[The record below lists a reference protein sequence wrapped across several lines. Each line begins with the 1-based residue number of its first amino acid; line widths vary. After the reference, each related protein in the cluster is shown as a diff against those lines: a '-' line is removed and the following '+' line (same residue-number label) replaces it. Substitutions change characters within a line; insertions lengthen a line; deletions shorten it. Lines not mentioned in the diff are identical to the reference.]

1 METELQC
8 GFVIWLYLKLEKIKY
23 FKKGSIQNFYQ
34 IWEPMI
40 TYFEK
45 MKTLPYN

>member
-1 METELQC
+1 MEIKKSTKNFYVDL
-8 GFVIWLYLKLEKIKY
+8 ILYLKLEIIKY
-23 FKKGSIQNFYQ
+23 FKKGSIQNLYQ

-45 MKTLPYN
+45 ML